1 MTLPALA
8 ASDIQKIA
16 GEPRVADLRLAEVL
30 GYQRPANIRKIVRR
44 HAKEI
49 RRHGEVSLQ
58 VGAKPGSG
66 SVGGR
71 PIESF
76 HLNEAQA
83 LVVCMHAQTPQA
95 VEVRAQIIEV
105 FLAYRRG
112 ELTRKLPVVTPD
124 IDLDSRWE
132 KMERRLRQLEK
143 LVAAQP
149 VIDSPA
155 FARAVA
161 YAPTVLFLQHADG
174 RRRRQRRPRWW
185 GDIAVRGAVIEYHR
199 QMTID
204 EALLNMQ
211 HRFGDR
217 APSRS
222 SLGRFWRQLDE
233 NRAVN

>member
-8 ASDIQKIA
+8 VSDVRKIA
-16 GEPRVADLRLAEVL
+16 GEPRVADLRLGEVL
-30 GYQRPANIRKIVRR
+30 GYAKPINVRR
-44 HAKEI
+44 VVRKHHKELQ
-49 RRHGEVSLQ
+49 RHGRLNFNCGNSI
-58 VGAKPGSG
+58 SG
-66 SVGGR
+66 KGR
-71 PIESF
+71 VMESREYD
-76 HLNEAQA
+76 LNEAQA

-112 ELTRKLPVVTPD
+112 ELTRKLPVSTPTN
-124 IDLDSRWE
+124 DLDSRWA

-149 VIDSPA
+149 IIDSPA
-155 FARAVA
+155 YARAVA
-161 YAPTVLFLQHADG
+161 YAPTVLFLQSADG